1 MNKLTFA
8 IVSVLCRYHS
18 IQWIQLSIEEGWITE
33 IESKL
38 LFLSLVNERYNIVSG
53 GKPKYREKAA
63 SHEEFSATTVT
74 SWRHHSSGAVLES
87 RGRGRGCWGRDL
99 ADHVGHSHTRTSA
112 LHWPVS
118 TLPHFLVILLP
129 RLLRCSRVD
138 HPLCRGGSGYQSTA
152 GFNFQPLQPWM
163 STSFKNR
170 AVFGSPMCLVGNF
183 PLHRW
188 WMNEKLVLTT
198 E

>member
-8 IVSVLCRYHS
+8 IVRALCRYHS
-18 IQWIQLSIEEGWITE
+18 IQWIQLSIEEGWIAE

-38 LFLSLVNERYNIVSG
+38 LFVSLVNERYNIVSG
-53 GKPKYREKAA
+53 GKPKYREKAPR
-63 SHEEFSATTVT
+63 HEEFSATTVT

-87 RGRGRGCWGRDL
+87 RGRGCWGRDL

-118 TLPHFLVILLP
+118 TLPHFLVILLS

-138 HPLCRGGSGYQSTA
+138 RFVGADRDINLLRVSAFSHYSHERFT
-152 GFNFQPLQPWM
+152 
-163 STSFKNR
+163 NR

-183 PLHRW
+183 PTAPV
-188 WMNEKLVLTT
+188 NEKLVLTT